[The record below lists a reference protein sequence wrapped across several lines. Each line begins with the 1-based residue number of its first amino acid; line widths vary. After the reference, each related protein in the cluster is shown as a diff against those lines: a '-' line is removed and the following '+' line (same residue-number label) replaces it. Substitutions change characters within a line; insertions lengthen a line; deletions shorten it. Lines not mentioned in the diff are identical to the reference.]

1 MKNFR
6 KKLSLLSLLLVF
18 VIAVT
23 ACSNNGGN
31 KPTSEI
37 KETDKTK
44 VTEETQKTDSSYSF
58 KFAEKGKVIDSI
70 GREVQLP
77 EKITKIAVAGNPA
90 QMMMF
95 TIAPEML
102 VGWGS
107 EPSESLKKYLPD
119 DLVNLPVIGTFYGKN
134 ASMNYEEMIKAE
146 PDVIIDVGEVKESM
160 KEDLDGLQEQTNIPV
175 IFVECMLENTA
186 DAYRTLGKLL
196 DKEEGT
202 NEQAEYIEKTL
213 EDVKEKRETIK
224 DKITVYY
231 GRGDSGLQ
239 TNSEG
244 SIHAEVIN
252 FIGAENVYKD
262 DSKSSPSWE
271 EVSMEQIAV
280 WNPNIIMF
288 LNDSIYDTV
297 GNDPVWKDL
306 QAIKDNKYYEAP
318 GEPYDWLGS
327 PPNAN
332 RIIGIKWLGNLVY
345 PDIYKYDMVKETKE
359 FYKLFY
365 HSDLTDEQVKELLAK
380 STFK

>member
-1 MKNFR
+1 M
-6 KKLSLLSLLLVF
+6 V
-18 VIAVT
+18 
-23 ACSNNGGN
+23 
-31 KPTSEI
+31 
-37 KETDKTK
+37 
-44 VTEETQKTDSSYSF
+44 
-58 KFAEKGKVIDSI
+58 
-70 GREVQLP
+70 
-77 EKITKIAVAGNPA
+77 
-90 QMMMF
+90 
-95 TIAPEML
+95 
-102 VGWGS
+102 
-107 EPSESLKKYLPD
+107 
-119 DLVNLPVIGTFYGKN
+119 KN
-134 ASMNYEEMIKAE
+134 ASMNYEEMIKAS

-196 DKEEGT
+196 DKEEST
-202 NEQAEYIEKTL
+202 NRQAEYIEKTL

-252 FIGAENVYKD
+252 FIGAENVYKEE
-262 DSKSSPSWE
+262 SKNSQSWE
-271 EVSMEQIAV
+271 EVSMEQV
-280 WNPNIIMF
+280 TLWNPNIIMF

-297 GNDPVWKDL
+297 GDDPVWKDL

-365 HSDLTDEQVKELLAK
+365 HSDLTDNQVKELLAK